1 MKLHDSYI
9 GHCPNKI
16 LKKTLIHINELMYRI
31 RMFTRIEPARHVK
44 EAFHEQRN
52 ILAALQ
58 LMGKS
63 IKNGSIRRRPIL
75 IHKVGLKQILV
86 EIGLKVIN

>member
-1 MKLHDSYI
+1 MLFDWNMI
-9 GHCPNKI
+9 
-16 LKKTLIHINELMYRI
+16 
-31 RMFTRIEPARHVK
+31 
-44 EAFHEQRN
+44 
-52 ILAALQ
+52 
-58 LMGKS
+58 MGKS